1 MFDPTV
7 GSHSNFHTSFQM
19 QFSSG
24 NLRNR
29 YSVPR
34 RFGRPILSKGQKGDN
49 VSSHSWIALTFS
61 HEFPDAVFLG
71 VATESLLGDEEVW
84 SANLE

>member
-34 RFGRPILSKGQKGDN
+34 RFGRPILSKVQKGDN
-49 VSSHSWIALTFS
+49 VSSHNWIALIFS

-71 VATESLLGDEEVW
+71 VASGPLLGDEEVL
-84 SANLE
+84 SANIE

>member
-1 MFDPTV
+1 
-7 GSHSNFHTSFQM
+7 
-19 QFSSG
+19 
-24 NLRNR
+24 LRK
-29 YSVPR
+29 V
-34 RFGRPILSKGQKGDN
+34 QKGDN

-71 VATESLLGDEEVW
+71 VATEQHLGNEEVW